1 MHTNRESHAPRATAG
16 AFCISG
22 DRNGDREEPLFPTI
36 SFAADISS
44 LQREMPIWAQQ
55 RIPSITRNALNSTA
69 EDAVGAE
76 IDKIRGVFD
85 RPTPFTERSV
95 VFPRNLR
102 ATKDHLEAKIMLRD
116 EASGGGTPPDRY
128 LQAQIFGG
136 PRKAKPFEKA
146 LRRAGIMQPDEFAT
160 IAIGYRRNAYGNLAG
175 PTLVAILSQLKAFS
189 EVGHKMNETRRSRMR
204 AGAERKSRYFVPD
217 EGSSLRRGVY
227 ERVGKRIKA
236 VLIFVRQPT
245 YRARFDFG
253 QATEAKARRVF
264 AAYWQR
270 EFYRELQ
277 KATSQTSGTNS
288 LGLGLSGPMK
298 VTV

>member
-1 MHTNRESHAPRATAG
+1 M
-16 AFCISG
+16 
-22 DRNGDREEPLFPTI
+22 FPTI
-36 SFAADISS
+36 SFSADISS
-44 LQREMPIWAQQ
+44 LQKEMPVWAQQ

-95 VFPRNLR
+95 VFPRTLR
-102 ATKDHLEAKIMLRD
+102 ATRDHLEAKIMLRD
-116 EASGGGTPPDRY
+116 EAPGGGTPPDRY
-128 LQAQIFGG
+128 LHAQIFGG
-136 PRKAKPFEKA
+136 ARKAKPFERA
-146 LRRAGIMQPDEFAT
+146 LRRAGIMEPDEFAT

-175 PTLVAILSQLKAFS
+175 PTLVAILSQLKAFP

-204 AGAERKSRYFVPD
+204 AGAKRKSRYFVPD
-217 EGSSLRRGVY
+217 EGSKLRRGVY

-277 KATSQTSGTNS
+277 KAVGQTTSNS
-288 LGLGLSGPMK
+288 LGLGLAGPSRA
-298 VTV
+298 

>member
-1 MHTNRESHAPRATAG
+1 V
-16 AFCISG
+16 
-22 DRNGDREEPLFPTI
+22 FPTI

-69 EDAVGAE
+69 EDAVHAE

-116 EASGGGTPPDRY
+116 EASGGVPPSKY
-128 LQAQIFGG
+128 LFQQVYGG
-136 PRKAKPFEKA
+136 ARRPKSFELA
-146 LRRAGIMQPDEFAT
+146 LRRAGVMRPDEFALP
-160 IAIGYRRNAYGNLAG
+160 AIGFRRNAYGNMPG
-175 PTLVAILSQLKAFS
+175 PTIVAILSQLKAFS
-189 EVGHKMNETRRSRMR
+189 EVGFKMNETAKSKRRKMVER
-204 AGAERKSRYFVPD
+204 AGKRKGRYFVPD
-217 EGSSLRRGVY
+217 EGSKLRRGVY

-270 EFYRELQ
+270 EFYREMQ
-277 KATSQTSGTNS
+277 KATSQTSGPNS